1 MKYLLM
7 LLCFTLSSGIC
18 AATTTSEDIVN
29 IKRAMILAVESSRVT
44 DSLYTELSARNSA
57 SPLIIAYTGTL
68 EALKAKHSWNPYQKL
83 KYVARSQ
90 KTLQKALKAEPNNL
104 EIRFMRFSI
113 QHYTPA
119 FLGYSN
125 ELTEDRQ
132 MIVKQFS
139 NKNFGD
145 TDAGLRASIAK
156 FMIASDRCTSEE
168 VKLLRKYI

>member
-1 MKYLLM
+1 M
-7 LLCFTLSSGIC
+7 
-18 AATTTSEDIVN
+18 
-29 IKRAMILAVESSRVT
+29 LAVESLQVT
-44 DSLYTELSARNSA
+44 DSLYTQLSSRNSP
-57 SPLIIAYTGTL
+57 SPLILAYTGTL

-90 KTLQKALKAEPNNL
+90 KTLKKALKFEPNNL

-119 FLGYSN
+119 FLGYSK

-132 MIVKQFS
+132 AIIKQLGK
-139 NKNFGD
+139 KNFGY
-145 TDAGLRASIAK
+145 TDAAFRASIAK
-156 FMIASDRCTSEE
+156 FMISSNRCTSEE

>member
-7 LLCFTLSSGIC
+7 LLCFTLSFEVCS
-18 AATTTSEDIVN
+18 ATTRNDDIDN
-29 IKRAMILAVESSRVT
+29 IKQAMILAVESSRVT

-90 KTLQKALKAEPNNL
+90 KNLEKALRVEPNNL

-119 FLGYSN
+119 FLGYSK
-125 ELTEDRQ
+125 ELAEDRQ
-132 MIVKQFS
+132 MIIKQFGK
-139 NKNFGD
+139 KNFGQ
-145 TDAGLRASIAK
+145 TDAAFRASIAK
-156 FMIASDRCTSEE
+156 FMITSDRCTPEE